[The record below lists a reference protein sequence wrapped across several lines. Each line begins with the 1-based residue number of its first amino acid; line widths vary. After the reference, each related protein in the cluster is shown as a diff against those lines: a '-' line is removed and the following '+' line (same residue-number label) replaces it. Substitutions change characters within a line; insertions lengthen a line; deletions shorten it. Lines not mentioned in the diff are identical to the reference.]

1 MNVLNKFLIPF
12 QNMLKQSLETFIRLE
27 TADDKYTLVA
37 EDGSLITYF
46 KVDGSRQIIGEEEY
60 NHLIE
65 AATIK
70 IGSRFDRRGHALQV
84 FFVRDAE
91 RIERH
96 LQGLIKPSRI
106 SAANIGLEVDDVF
119 EERVRNL
126 KRYLSYEECYFV
138 LWTRPSAMT
147 KNEVQRAAKESKA
160 QKWLNAGYAQYPLA
174 ALNAL
179 RTRHKSFIASVSA
192 SLDELGVQA
201 EKLDVHQALRAIKN
215 NLYPKRAHENWNAC
229 LPGDPIP
236 PRAPTSDKD
245 MSDLMWPPLRQQL
258 ALADAKVIDKSIVQI
273 GDMLWGGA
281 DMTLGPMDA
290 APFPQLLNRLFDA
303 NIPYRISFMIEGGGA
318 SAMAFRSFA
327 ATILGVTNA
336 LNKQIKFSLEGLEIL
351 SRREPVVKLRVSFA
365 TWAPTNEY
373 ELMEDRLASLIQSVE
388 SWGYCQVSDHTGD
401 PLDCVMSSAMGIHC
415 AGTAP
420 AAVAPMYDVMK
431 LLPWQRPSSPFNQ
444 GAILLRTP
452 DGKVWPYQTGT
463 NVTTTWFDLVFA
475 QPGAGKSVLINT
487 LNLGTCLSPGLQ
499 MLPFIAIIDIGPSS
513 SGLISLIKE
522 ALPQERQHEVAYYRL
537 QMAHHFA
544 VNPFDTQLGCRF
556 PLLNERSYLVELLT
570 LLCTPPGHDRP
581 YDGIQQ
587 LSGMVVDEM
596 FRWRDDSA
604 ANAEPRPYLPR
615 LDAEVDDAIQKYNVH
630 LPSDPY
636 WWDVV
641 DKMFDL
647 GQIDVALRAQRH
659 AVPTLNDAITAS
671 RRPQIRSLLEQTSI
685 GTSLENV
692 INAFERMVTSAIREL
707 PILSS
712 VTQFDITNAR
722 VCSLDLMDVAPQGDE
737 VADRQTSIMYMLA
750 RHALVRNWWMG
761 KESVEYVPKRYQ
773 EYHEGRLEEIAE
785 IGKRLTYDEFHR
797 TSSSSSVRGQV
808 IRDVREG
815 RKRGVQ
821 ITLSSQL
828 LDDFDNDMIDLATG
842 VWVLGSAISESAVEN
857 VKDRFGLTD
866 TARDVIR
873 FKLTGPRSSGAPV
886 LFVLGS
892 TGGRY
897 EQFLINTLGPIELWA
912 LSTSAEDVAIRNRL
926 YGRIGAGRARQMLAA
941 AFPGGSARND
951 IKRRVMMKSEKE
963 GESKSALVSAV
974 IEEIVED
981 LVEKSDI
988 LMEREKMKE
997 IESAVGEIDEAKNN
1011 SRLKQDEPD
1020 EDENESGED
1029 DYADEDFEDG
1039 DDGEDEDD
1047 SNDAPDKAQ

>member
-1 MNVLNKFLIPF
+1 MNILNKFLMPF
-12 QNMLKQSLETFIRLE
+12 QTMFKQSLETYIRLE
-27 TADDKYTLVA
+27 TADDARTLVS
-37 EDGSLITYF
+37 EDGSLLTYL
-46 KVDGSRQIIGEEEY
+46 KVDGSKQIIGEEEY

-70 IGSRFDRRGHALQV
+70 IGSRFDRPGHAMQV
-84 FFVRDAE
+84 YFIRDAE
-91 RIERH
+91 RIEKH
-96 LQGLIKPSRI
+96 LQGLVKPSKI
-106 SAANIGLEVDDVF
+106 SADNMGIEVADVF
-119 EERVRNL
+119 DERVRNL
-126 KRYLSYEECYFV
+126 KRFLSYEECYFV

-147 KNEVQRAAKESKA
+147 KNEIQRAAKESK
-160 QKWLNAGYAQYPLA
+160 QKKWLNAGYAQYPLA

-179 RTRHKSFIASVSA
+179 RTRHKSYISSITS
-192 SLDELGVQA
+192 SLDELGIQA
-201 EKLDVHQALRAIKN
+201 EVLNSHDALKAVKN
-215 NLYPKRAHENWNAC
+215 NLYPRKAHEEWRPC

-258 ALADAKVIDKSIVQI
+258 ALADATIIDKSIVKI

-318 SAMAFRSFA
+318 SAIAFRSFA

-365 TWAPTNEY
+365 TWAPAREMD
-373 ELMEDRLASLIQSVE
+373 LMEDRLAALIQSVE

-420 AAVAPMYDVMK
+420 TAVAPMYDVMK
-431 LLPWQRPSSPFNQ
+431 LLPWQRPSSPFSQ

-499 MLPFIAIIDIGPSS
+499 KLPFIAIIDIGPSS
-513 SGLISLIKE
+513 SGLVSLIKE
-522 ALPQERQHEVAYYRL
+522 ALPQNRQHEVAYYRL

-544 VNPFDTQLGCRF
+544 VNPFDTQLGCRA
-556 PLLNERSYLVELLT
+556 PLIDERSYLVELLT

-596 FRWRDDSA
+596 FRWRDDTA

-615 LDAEVDDAIQKYNVH
+615 LDAEVDDALQKYNVH

-641 DKMFDL
+641 DKMFDI
-647 GQIDVALRAQRH
+647 GQVNIALRAQRH

-671 RRPQIRSLLEQTSI
+671 RRPQIRGLLENTSI
-685 GTSLENV
+685 GFSIENV

-712 VTQFDITNAR
+712 VTQFDISNAR
-722 VCSLDLMDVAPQGDE
+722 VCSLDLMDVCPQGDE

-761 KESVEYVPKRYQ
+761 KESLEYVPPMFR
-773 EYHEGRLEEIAE
+773 EYHEARLQEISE

-828 LDDFDNDMIDLATG
+828 LDDFDADMIDLATG
-842 VWVLGSAISESAVEN
+842 VWILGSAISDAAVEN
-857 VKDRFGLTD
+857 VRDRFGLTD
-866 TARDVIR
+866 TARDIMR

-912 LSTSAEDVAIRNRL
+912 LSTSSEDVAIRNRL
-926 YGRIGAGRARQMLAA
+926 YDRLGAGRARKMLAA

-951 IKRRVMMKSEKE
+951 IKRRVLMKSEKE
-963 GESKSALVSAV
+963 GDSKSALVSAV
-974 IEEIVED
+974 IDEIVED
-981 LVEKSDI
+981 LVDKSD
-988 LMEREKMKE
+988 LLAERDKLKDIGQAVEE
-997 IESAVGEIDEAKNN
+997 IEETVGVADSDDTSSEENADDIDDADEESA
-1011 SRLKQDEPD
+1011 
-1020 EDENESGED
+1020 ED
-1029 DYADEDFEDG
+1029 DN
-1039 DDGEDEDD
+1039 GEPEEER
-1047 SNDAPDKAQ
+1047 